1 MLTEYAR
8 DCRNECIHQGGV
20 FAPVL
25 FIQKK
30 TGIHKTRF
38 ILLKFRSKKMSA
50 PHDMPPRIQE
60 NSGQYILKRGRWM
73 RKMSIDGL
81 SELIIIFFGNLK
93 IILMT
98 VGRVLKRRDTVRSGT
113 SSDVDFGDWLVFEGK
128 VGETEYKEKQEKA
141 KQLLSK

>member
-1 MLTEYAR
+1 
-8 DCRNECIHQGGV
+8 
-20 FAPVL
+20 
-25 FIQKK
+25 
-30 TGIHKTRF
+30 
-38 ILLKFRSKKMSA
+38 MSA
-50 PHDMPPRIQE
+50 PHDMPPRIRE

-81 SELIIIFFGNLK
+81 PELIIIFFGNLK

-113 SSDVDFGDWLVFEGK
+113 SSDIDFGDWLVFEEK

-141 KQLLSK
+141 KQLLSQ